1 MKAERA
7 VRSIGSRDLA
17 RRLGLDASRVRRLA
31 GSGRLPGRKVGHD
44 WLFDVDLVGDEF
56 GMERQ
61 RGRPFSQLNALGA
74 LFLASGESPDW
85 LDAGARSRLG
95 RRLKSSLV
103 KLRPR
108 LRSRAERRLY
118 RSPESLRR
126 RLRNDPS
133 FILSGA
139 SASDHYGLR
148 IVSADLLE
156 GYMDPSDMD
165 RLEYRYGL
173 ERVGEV
179 DANLIVHVVP
189 RRLLPRGRFMPRAV
203 AAADLAD
210 SADERTKSVGNQ
222 ALSRL
227 AT

>member
-1 MKAERA
+1 MSAEREA
-7 VRSIGSRDLA
+7 RSIGSRDLA

-31 GSGRLPGRKVGHD
+31 GNGRLPGRKIGHD

-56 GMERQ
+56 AIDRQ
-61 RGRPFSQLNALGA
+61 RGRPFSQRNALGV

-85 LDAGARSRLG
+85 LDAATRSRLSS
-95 RRLKSSLV
+95 RLRSSLV

-133 FILSGA
+133 FILSGG
-139 SASDHYGLR
+139 SASDHYGMR
-148 IVSADLLE
+148 IVSPQVLE
-156 GYMDPSDMD
+156 GYIDQADAD

-173 ERVGEV
+173 ERVGEI
-179 DANLIVHVVP
+179 DANLIAHLVP
-189 RRLLPRGRFMPRAV
+189 RRFLPRGRFMPRAV
-203 AAADLAD
+203 VAADLAD
-210 SADERTKSVGNQ
+210 YGDERTKNVGNQ
-222 ALSRL
+222 VLSRL
-227 AT
+227 ST